1 MPTSSLDLLT
11 ELAQKAQDAAAR
23 TLAQQ
28 RQALKQTQQQLQT
41 LQQYHQEYRQ
51 SLQHKLFKDGMSPA
65 SLANYRAF
73 LASLDRAMDRA
84 NQSLEKHQED
94 IASSQLAWQAQW
106 RRQHAF
112 QTLGKRRLVQA
123 LQLAGRREQRQ
134 NDELGAR
141 MQQLP
146 GVFAATSDPHL

>member
-1 MPTSSLDLLT
+1 MSTSSLDLLT
-11 ELAQKAQDAAAR
+11 ELAQKARDVAAR

-41 LQQYHQEYRQ
+41 LQQYHREYRQ
-51 SLQHKLFKDGMSPA
+51 SLQQKLFKDGMSPA

-84 NQSLEKHQED
+84 SQSLEKHQQD
-94 IASSQLAWQAQW
+94 IAGSQLEWQVHW
-106 RRQHAF
+106 RRQHAL
-112 QTLGKRRLVQA
+112 QTLGQRRLEQA
-123 LQLAGRREQRQ
+123 LQQAGRREQRL

-141 MQQLP
+141 MRQFP
-146 GVFAATSDPHL
+146 GAFAATSDPHL